1 MSFELRRHSRIA
13 LRSPVR
19 VTWQDRNGNSK
30 FSLARTLDISEA
42 GIRLELP
49 EAIEAQKSIGIQSD
63 RLGLS
68 CSGLVRNCVRC
79 GAKYLVGVEFS
90 GTVRM
95 NTAGSALLTTPAA
108 DLEVRQA

>member
-1 MSFELRRHSRIA
+1 MSFELRRHSRIP

-19 VTWQDRNGNSK
+19 IIWQDRNGNAK
-30 FSLARTLDISEA
+30 FALARTLDISEA
-42 GIRLELP
+42 GIRVELP
-49 EAIEAQKSIGIQSD
+49 ESVDAQKSVGIQSD

-79 GAKYLVGVEFS
+79 GARYLVGIEFS

-95 NTAGSALLTTPAA
+95 NRAANSILNTTT
-108 DLEVRQA
+108 

>member
-19 VTWQDRNGNSK
+19 VTWQDRHGNSK
-30 FSLARTLDISEA
+30 FALARTLDISEA
-42 GIRLELP
+42 GIRVELP
-49 EAIEAQKSIGIQSD
+49 EAIEPQRSLGIQSD

-79 GAKYLVGVEFS
+79 GAKYLVGIEFS

-95 NTAGSALLTTPAA
+95 NHAANALLTNP
-108 DLEVRQA
+108 EVSMEAR